1 MPCPAQHLIASNR
14 RPIANILN
22 IPRLAAGARLDILTE
37 PVKIFLASDHQS
49 EVESSCHKESPPE
62 AGGNRRLHP
71 QATAD
76 NPRHRAPGRQPRA
89 LQSQTTRL
97 GGRLPLPLLRCSM
110 TLLVAPVRPHSF
122 SDAQCAEKRF
132 TVKFTVSPKKMHS
145 ETHSEPKTFSQ

>member
-1 MPCPAQHLIASNR
+1 MPCPAQHLIASIR

-22 IPRLAAGARLDILTE
+22 IPRPAAGARLDILTE

-49 EVESSCHKESPPE
+49 EAESSCHKESPPE

-97 GGRLPLPLLRCSM
+97 GGRLPLPLRCSM
-110 TLLVAPVRPHSF
+110 TLCGPQPHSF
-122 SDAQCAEKRF
+122 SDAQCAKKMCTVKRTVRQKNF
-132 TVKFTVSPKKMHS
+132 TVRFVLGAKS
-145 ETHSEPKTFSQ
+145 